1 MRRAGR
7 ACQFYFY
14 SPSVRASID
23 INKYQ
28 YINNN
33 NRFHV
38 APCQFLAYNRRRAE
52 TRALTRA
59 EDKQA
64 RISRS
69 RRRGVASFAMP
80 K

>member
-1 MRRAGR
+1 M
-7 ACQFYFY
+7 
-14 SPSVRASID
+14 
-23 INKYQ
+23 N
-28 YINNN
+28 NNN
-33 NRFHV
+33 NRFHM
-38 APCQFLAYNRRRAE
+38 APREFSAYNRRRAE